1 MLQVFK
7 KEKERDVMRSKIC
20 KTSYG
25 DYAPSGITAPTED
38 IVKRRFEL
46 TRINEDTFLPY
57 KIRQITEEIT
67 TVNSTLSS
75 AAQAAESK
83 AVTTKGSKKA
93 AKEQAKKEKEHLE
106 QDSKHQSEPKKIEK
120 ITEEIVSFEEW
131 MIDPNNPQRGRT
143 LMIDGKDWGTLDAML
158 LLQHPELLIT
168 EEDKE
173 EDEVEQLA
181 AQQLRNKVAKQSQ
194 QRESTTPSLSLTSG
208 GEGNSSSRSLN
219 LQIDTSKGGAE
230 VVGDD
235 NEPVM
240 IGAEVRMKLS
250 LTIRRSSGEGQVEET
265 GGEKYAI
272 EDAPDMETDDAAMVA
287 DDEVVEDQEAVDE
300 SDDDDDLEN
309 LILQRSQ
316 QKAESSTDAD
326 READMDDEGN
336 RMDVE
341 GGDQQKS
348 KYDVDDEDDVG
359 LNIDNGGNAQQGNQY
374 GEDDSDEEDW
384 MKGV

>member
-1 MLQVFK
+1 M
-7 KEKERDVMRSKIC
+7 
-20 KTSYG
+20 
-25 DYAPSGITAPTED
+25 
-38 IVKRRFEL
+38 
-46 TRINEDTFLPY
+46 
-57 KIRQITEEIT
+57 
-67 TVNSTLSS
+67 
-75 AAQAAESK
+75 
-83 AVTTKGSKKA
+83 
-93 AKEQAKKEKEHLE
+93 
-106 QDSKHQSEPKKIEK
+106 
-120 ITEEIVSFEEW
+120 
-131 MIDPNNPQRGRT
+131 QR
-143 LMIDGKDWGTLDAML
+143 
-158 LLQHPELLIT
+158 
-168 EEDKE
+168 
-173 EDEVEQLA
+173 
-181 AQQLRNKVAKQSQ
+181 
-194 QRESTTPSLSLTSG
+194 
-208 GEGNSSSRSLN
+208 
-219 LQIDTSKGGAE
+219 
-230 VVGDD
+230 
-235 NEPVM
+235 
-240 IGAEVRMKLS
+240 LS